1 MGQDSKAIVVA
12 VESAVPD
19 IPSLLPYCNDR
30 FSTAIDNVIRG
41 KPYEYNL
48 PVLLLRVV

>member
-1 MGQDSKAIVVA
+1 MGQDSKPIVVA

-19 IPSLLPYCNDR
+19 IPSLLAYCNDR
-30 FSTAIDNVIRG
+30 FSIAIDNVIRG

-48 PVLLLRVV
+48 LVLLLIVV